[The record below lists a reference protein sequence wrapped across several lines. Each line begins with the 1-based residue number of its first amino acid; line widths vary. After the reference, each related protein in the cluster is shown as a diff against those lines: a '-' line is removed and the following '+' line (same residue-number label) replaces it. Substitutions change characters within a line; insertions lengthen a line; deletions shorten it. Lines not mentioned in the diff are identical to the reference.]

1 MFVFRTREPGPATS
15 PKRLKVSYRQ
25 VVSAMPPA
33 KRRRTEESIVE
44 DIKPIITVS
53 WSIMQ
58 GHQYIS
64 H

>member
-1 MFVFRTREPGPATS
+1 MSAFRTREPGPAMS
-15 PKRLKVSYRQ
+15 PKRLKVSYKQ
-25 VVSAMPPA
+25 VVSAMPPP